1 MSISCMDWDGWNQLP
16 ELPTTLIILFHFFIY
31 FIFFISIFKK
41 EKPQLSVYFGLPFGW
56 PSVKNCNQTI
66 KYNRMNELH

>member
-1 MSISCMDWDGWNQLP
+1 MSISCMGWDGWNQLP

-31 FIFFISIFKK
+31 FISIFKK